1 MMRLNKLTRIG
12 LILYFFFYLIFP
24 NLAIS
29 QNFKKDILINIQNG
43 LNNRD
48 YNSISEYFEGN
59 EIINLKDK
67 FSKIIKEF
75 PNAKWLIKISDKNQK
90 NNNNIFHIKFSG
102 SKVLNNKE
110 YILNSNFDYNFVL
123 INGKITKGVIK
134 NLLTTVRNDK
144 NKIDLDISIPDK
156 VLTGS
161 NYDIDII
168 VNNPLDNSILAG
180 GIKEYQEDSL
190 LNEPIILEPLS
201 SGGLYKMTR
210 APSKPG
216 IQIWS
221 GMIAHPEGLISF
233 TKTVDIIDEF

>member
-1 MMRLNKLTRIG
+1 MRINKLPRIG

-29 QNFKKDILINIQNG
+29 QNFKNDILINIQNG

-48 YNSISEYFEGN
+48 YKSISEYFEGN

-67 FSKIIKEF
+67 FSKTIKEF
-75 PNAKWLIKISDKNQK
+75 PNAKWLIKISDANQ
-90 NNNNIFHIKFSG
+90 NNNYIFHIKFSG
-102 SKVLNNKE
+102 SKVINNKE
-110 YILNSNFDYNFVL
+110 YILNSNFDYKFILV
-123 INGKITKGVIK
+123 NGKITNGVIK

-144 NKIDLDISIPDK
+144 NKLDIDILIPDK

-161 NYDIDII
+161 NYYLDII
-168 VNNPLDNSILAG
+168 VNNPLDNSIIAG

-190 LNEPIILEPLS
+190 FDEPIILEPLS
-201 SGGLYKMTR
+201 SGGLYKVTR

-216 IQIWS
+216 SQIWS
-221 GMIAHPEGLISF
+221 GMIAHPKGLISF
-233 TKTVDIIDEF
+233 IKTVDILEEF